1 MRLQYA
7 KKQHRLVI
15 VSFASNRPLPLFPDT
30 SRFGSIVLQCLFEPR
45 MAKGFDGGDAL
56 VWVVHEDFLQ
66 EIGELFVERGVLID
80 GLLRQLLAL
89 RIQRGVV
96 VVDLRR
102 ASSSP

>member
-1 MRLQYA
+1 
-7 KKQHRLVI
+7 
-15 VSFASNRPLPLFPDT
+15 
-30 SRFGSIVLQCLFEPR
+30 